1 MKVKTILNF
10 NHKIIKIILFYSPDN
25 ILPTSWF
32 LVVFFVFQFKN
43 MVVYIENKYLDE
55 SYLLSQD
62 QKFGELRPKLQTFED
77 GNLLAVPSKIKIL
90 LTVLQ

>member
-1 MKVKTILNF
+1 
-10 NHKIIKIILFYSPDN
+10 
-25 ILPTSWF
+25 
-32 LVVFFVFQFKN
+32 

-77 GNLLAVPSKIKIL
+77 GNLLAAPSKIKIL

>member
-1 MKVKTILNF
+1 
-10 NHKIIKIILFYSPDN
+10 
-25 ILPTSWF
+25 
-32 LVVFFVFQFKN
+32 